1 VLASDRSRLGDQYD
15 VVIIG
20 SGYGG
25 AISAARLGCANARA
39 GHPLRIALLER
50 GDEHPTGRF
59 PDTPAGFFSQLRH
72 PEKNPLGLYELL
84 SHPTVDVMQGCGL
97 GGTSL
102 INANVAL
109 APDREV
115 FASGWP
121 RAIQEDA
128 ESGRLATYYQRARHM
143 LDPVPFA
150 AGRNFAKVPVF
161 GDVAHAA
168 GAHAKALDLT
178 VSREARVTRFGVRRD
193 ACRSCGDCITG
204 CNFGGKNTVATNY
217 LPMARHFGVDL
228 FVRLEVDHV
237 EACPGGGYRLIVR
250 DRGAHPSGP
259 LPLSLPIPTLAREE
273 TRTLVAR
280 RVILAAG
287 TLGTA
292 GILLRSAAAG
302 LPLSGQLGHGFSG
315 NGDFFAVAYNTDHI
329 THIQG
334 LGQQALGPDGTG
346 DGAAGP
352 SITVGMRLGE
362 GDPDLR
368 RRFTIQDLGSPSAL
382 VGFFRLGILSLA
394 ALEGGVALR
403 RPRHFARWLHDLVP
417 NSTGAFNRTLGFL
430 IMGHDSAQ
438 GRLHLRTDGSVS
450 IEWPDAAR
458 DTIFAEAN
466 AMLAATMPTIGG
478 TYIINPISRYR
489 AFDQNL
495 VTAHPLGGCI
505 TADDAGGGTVDH
517 RGRVYAEDGRVH
529 EGLYVSDGS
538 VIPRAL
544 GVNPLLTISAF
555 TERMVEHLRH
565 ELGLPAYDEA
575 VERDDR

>member
-1 VLASDRSRLGDQYD
+1 MLASDRSRLGDHYD

-25 AISAARLGCANARA
+25 AICAARLGCANARA

-72 PEKNPLGLYELL
+72 PERNPLGLYELL

-102 INANVAL
+102 INASVAL

-121 RAIQEDA
+121 RALREEA
-128 ESGRLATYYQRARHM
+128 ERGRLDDYYQRARHM

-150 AGRNFAKVPVF
+150 TGRPFAKVPVF
-161 GDVAHAA
+161 GEVARAA
-168 GAHAKALDLT
+168 GGHVQALDLT
-178 VSREARVTRFGVRRD
+178 VSREARVTRFGVQRD
-193 ACRSCGDCITG
+193 ACKSCGDCITG

-228 FVRLEVDHV
+228 FVRLEVDHI

-250 DRGAHPSGP
+250 DRGAHAPGP
-259 LPLSLPIPTLAREE
+259 LPFPVPGPVHEE

-280 RVILAAG
+280 RVILSAG
-287 TLGTA
+287 VLGTA

-302 LPLSGQLGHGFSG
+302 LRLSGRLGHGFSG
-315 NGDFFAVAYNTDHI
+315 NGDFLAVAYNTDHV
-329 THIQG
+329 TDIQG
-334 LGQQALGPDGTG
+334 LGQEARGG

-352 SITVGMRLGE
+352 TITVGLRLGE
-362 GDPDLR
+362 GEGDLR
-368 RRFTIQDLGSPSAL
+368 RRFTVQDLGSPSAL

-394 ALEGGVALR
+394 ALEGGAALR
-403 RPRHFARWLHDLVP
+403 GPRHFVRWLHDLVP
-417 NSTGAFNRTLGFL
+417 NGTGAFNRTLGLL
-430 IMGHDSAQ
+430 IMGHDGAA

-458 DTIFAEAN
+458 DTIYAEVN
-466 AMLAATMPTIGG
+466 AMLERTMPAVGG
-478 TYIINPISRYR
+478 TYIVDPLSRYR
-489 AFDQNL
+489 ALGQRL

-505 TADDAGGGTVDH
+505 TADDADHGAVDH
-517 RGRVYAEDGRVH
+517 RGRVYAEDGRVL

-544 GVNPLLTISAF
+544 GVNPFLTISAF
-555 TERMVEHLRH
+555 TERMVEHLRE

-575 VERDDR
+575 LERDDR